1 MGMDRSIFPST
12 DRSIAWLAN
21 LIEATEVVATSGK
34 RCDPAIV
41 RAFSHRLELRTRP
54 PLKPIHVMQQNSN

>member
-12 DRSIAWLAN
+12 DRSIVWLAN

-41 RAFSHRLELRTRP
+41 RAFSHRLEMRADFGRCSRTDGTAG
-54 PLKPIHVMQQNSN
+54 